1 MNKEIIHQ
9 AAQAHAEK
17 SFIQPLN
24 AQGEVMSI
32 PTGHTVPYGRKHK
45 LAENILKP
53 EYFGIKNN
61 SLNQQKPLI
70 KKESKTWFSVN
81 CWPKKKKIIYE
92 IIQKESLSKTKRQIN
107 QLF

>member
-32 PTGHTVPYGRKHK
+32 PTGHTVPYGYRKHCK
-45 LAENILKP
+45 LAEKHFKASTLV
-53 EYFGIKNN
+53 
-61 SLNQQKPLI
+61 SRTTANQLHLI
-70 KKESKTWFSVN
+70 KKNLRRGSV
-81 CWPKKKKIIYE
+81 
-92 IIQKESLSKTKRQIN
+92 
-107 QLF
+107 

>member
-32 PTGHTVPYGRKHK
+32 PTGHTVPR
-45 LAENILKP
+45 LT
-53 EYFGIKNN
+53 
-61 SLNQQKPLI
+61 QKAL
-70 KKESKTWFSVN
+70 
-81 CWPKKKKIIYE
+81 
-92 IIQKESLSKTKRQIN
+92 QIG
-107 QLF
+107 

>member
-32 PTGHTVPYGRKHK
+32 PTGHPFV
-45 LAENILKP
+45 L
-53 EYFGIKNN
+53 
-61 SLNQQKPLI
+61 QKAL
-70 KKESKTWFSVN
+70 
-81 CWPKKKKIIYE
+81 
-92 IIQKESLSKTKRQIN
+92 QIG
-107 QLF
+107 

>member
-32 PTGHTVPYGRKHK
+32 LGILFRTATESIANWLK
-45 LAENILKP
+45 NILKP
-53 EYFGIKNN
+53 EYFDQE
-61 SLNQQKPLI
+61 QQLKPAAKPLI
-70 KKESKTWFSVN
+70 KKNLRRGSV
-81 CWPKKKKIIYE
+81 
-92 IIQKESLSKTKRQIN
+92 
-107 QLF
+107 